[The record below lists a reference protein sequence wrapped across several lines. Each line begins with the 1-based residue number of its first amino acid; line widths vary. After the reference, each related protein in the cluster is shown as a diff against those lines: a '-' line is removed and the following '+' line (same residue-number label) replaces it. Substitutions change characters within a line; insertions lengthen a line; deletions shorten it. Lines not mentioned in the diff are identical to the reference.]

1 VALGLAKPTASKET
15 MIDSRLFN
23 RETLSGSFGG
33 DDSYNM
39 YDKPLFHGS
48 AAAAAIY
55 KPLSSTA
62 QAAGDET
69 YGGGTEDGV
78 VKNLQNDR
86 FALGVSHAFEGT
98 DGPAAAGERSGPV
111 QFEKDTVATVDPF
124 GLDEFLDQAKAGK
137 KRGGLELSEKSVPVC
152 SSYPL
157 FSQEHALTDGGFA
170 SCPRPRA
177 KGKRAKTDGED

>member
-1 VALGLAKPTASKET
+1 MALGLAKPTQSKET

-23 RETLSGSFGG
+23 RETLSSSFGAS
-33 DDSYNM
+33 DSYNM

-69 YGGGTEDGV
+69 YGGGTEEGV
-78 VKNLQNDR
+78 VRNLQNDR

-98 DGPAAAGERSGPV
+98 DGPAAGDRAGPV
-111 QFEKDTVATVDPF
+111 QFEKDTPAVQTVDPF

-137 KRGGLELSEKSVPVC
+137 KRGGLELSDKSVHSFP
-152 SSYPL
+152 SAPL
-157 FSQEHALTDGGFA
+157 LLPEAA
-170 SCPRPRA
+170 R
-177 KGKRAKTDGED
+177 

>member
-1 VALGLAKPTASKET
+1 

-23 RETLSGSFGG
+23 RETLAGSFGG

-137 KRGGLELSEKSVPVC
+137 KRGGLELSEKSVSFPPLPC
-152 SSYPL
+152 SREL
-157 FSQEHALTDGGFA
+157 TLTDGF
-170 SCPRPRA
+170 SCSLRPRLQGQGQA
-177 KGKRAKTDGED
+177 HKDGWRRLGRARPPSSPSLLA

>member
-1 VALGLAKPTASKET
+1 

-137 KRGGLELSEKSVPVC
+137 KRGGLELSEKSVVSPLAMSEGYLLTVGYLR
-152 SSYPL
+152 SSL
-157 FSQEHALTDGGFA
+157 
-170 SCPRPRA
+170 RA
-177 KGKRAKTDGED
+177 KGKRAKTDGDD